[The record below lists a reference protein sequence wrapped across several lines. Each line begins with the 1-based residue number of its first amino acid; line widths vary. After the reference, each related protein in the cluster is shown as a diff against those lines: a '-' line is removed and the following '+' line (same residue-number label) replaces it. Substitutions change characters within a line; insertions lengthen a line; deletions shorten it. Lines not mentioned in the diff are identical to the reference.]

1 MELDREL
8 KYFESIRSK
17 LLESSKGQYALI
29 KEKNLIGTFKSEA
42 EAYKAGIEKYGN
54 VPFLIK
60 EIVSK
65 DSIDFIPILS
75 IGV

>member
-1 MELDREL
+1 MELDEEL

-29 KEKNLIGTFKSEA
+29 KEENLIGTFKSEA

-65 DSIDFIPILS
+65 DSIDFIPVLS

>member
-1 MELDREL
+1 MELDEEL
-8 KYFESIRSK
+8 KYFESIRSE
-17 LLESSKGQYALI
+17 LIESSKGQFALI
-29 KEKNLIGTFKSEA
+29 KRKDLIGTFKSEA
-42 EAYKAGIEKYGN
+42 EAYKTGIEKLGN

-65 DSIDFIPILS
+65 DSIDFIPVLS